1 MGAGSTPKPQDSGG
15 PEGAY
20 NNPGVSNNPWAGVS
34 GGRLAEAQKF
44 ADQGQWNQAAQQ
56 YQLGGGQFGQPQMQA
71 FTQQYG
77 NSNPFSQLSRT
88 LGGPSYARPSEEK
101 YGAQQ
106 THNTLD
112 SSDMG
117 PQTNYQPYP
126 AFPGGGYDKPP
137 PGGSLYT
144 SDDYWGPPQA
154 QPSLPPAQPM
164 PPMNIPGQ
172 QPMPTPP
179 QMAAP
184 TPPSP
189 GFMGHQNVSAGRLA
203 EAQRLGKIAGIGGN
217 MGLAKQQWELGGG
230 KWSPD
235 AHMFLDGR
243 LAGGGGGLLS

>member
-1 MGAGSTPKPQDSGG
+1 MAGGSQKLW
-15 PEGAY
+15 EGM
-20 NNPGVSNNPWAGVS
+20 
-34 GGRLAEAQKF
+34 
-44 ADQGQWNQAAQQ
+44 DQGAFGQAQQFANQGNWGQAAQA
-56 YQLGGGQFGQPQMQA
+56 YQQGGGQGFTQPQAQA

-77 NSNPFSQLSRT
+77 NVGSPAGQ
-88 LGGPSYARPSEEK
+88 LGGVF
-101 YGAQQ
+101 GQ
-106 THNTLD
+106 
-112 SSDMG
+112 
-117 PQTNYQPYP
+117 
-126 AFPGGGYDKPP
+126 

-144 SDDYWGPPQA
+144 SDDYWGPPDQGNTNYITGGPFQGSA
-154 QPSLPPAQPM
+154 PPPSQAQPM

-184 TPPSP
+184 ATPSP
-189 GFMGHQNVSAGRLA
+189 GFTGHQNVSAGRLA